1 MGNVENILSAFS
13 QEIRLRM
20 AILLLDSSLCVNCL
34 KRVLGLPQS
43 TISRHLAMMRR
54 GGLVKVRRDN
64 THCYY
69 TFEKEGHLGQLKKK
83 LIYAYYENL
92 KDEEPFRN
100 DRKRLEKEES
110 GCDADCR
117 VGIKS
122 KG

>member
-69 TFEKEGHLGQLKKK
+69 TFDKEGHLGQLKNNNTGFENINRLLKK
-83 LIYAYYENL
+83 ASTALISGGNL
-92 KDEEPFRN
+92 
-100 DRKRLEKEES
+100 
-110 GCDADCR
+110 
-117 VGIKS
+117 
-122 KG
+122 